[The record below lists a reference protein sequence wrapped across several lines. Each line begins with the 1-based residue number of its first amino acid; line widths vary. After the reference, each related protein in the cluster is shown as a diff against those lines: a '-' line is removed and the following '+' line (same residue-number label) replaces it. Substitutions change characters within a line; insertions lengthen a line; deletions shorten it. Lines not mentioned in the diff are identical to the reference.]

1 MFRPAGWK
9 MMTNRRSSLLTGSVA
24 LTLFVIALPGIAC
37 AFDPYGTW
45 MRPSTGTQ
53 VSFYDCGGKLCA
65 KIVAVKD
72 ERRKS
77 KIGTVIMPGA
87 TKSADNQWKGDLLNA
102 DDGKIYTGVVTM
114 QGPNALNLKGCVA
127 FICQGETWTK
137 VK

>member
-1 MFRPAGWK
+1 MS
-9 MMTNRRSSLLTGSVA
+9 TNRCCSLLTRSAA
-24 LTLFVIALPGIAC
+24 LKLFLIALPGIAC

-53 VSFYDCGGKLCA
+53 VSYDCGGKLCA

-77 KIGTVIMPGA
+77 KIGTVIMTGA

-102 DDGKIYTGVVTM
+102 DDGKIYT
-114 QGPNALNLKGCVA
+114 ALSPCRDL
-127 FICQGETWTK
+127 TL
-137 VK
+137 

>member
-1 MFRPAGWK
+1 
-9 MMTNRRSSLLTGSVA
+9 MMTNRRSSLLIRSV
-24 LTLFVIALPGIAC
+24 LTLFAIALPEIAC

-53 VSFYDCGGKLCA
+53 VNFYDCGGKLCA

-77 KIGTVIMPGA
+77 KIGTVIMTGA
-87 TKSADNQWKGDLLNA
+87 TKSGDNQGDLLNA

-137 VK
+137 IK

>member
-1 MFRPAGWK
+1 
-9 MMTNRRSSLLTGSVA
+9 MMTNRRSSLLTRSVA

-37 AFDPYGTW
+37 ALDPYATW

-53 VSFYDCGGKLCA
+53 VNFYDCGGKLCA

-87 TKSADNQWKGDLLNA
+87 TKSAERQA
-102 DDGKIYTGVVTM
+102 
-114 QGPNALNLKGCVA
+114 Q
-127 FICQGETWTK
+127 
-137 VK
+137 

>member
-9 MMTNRRSSLLTGSVA
+9 MMTTNRRSSLLTRSVA

-53 VSFYDCGGKLCA
+53 VSFYDCGGKLT

-77 KIGTVIMPGA
+77 KIGTVIIPGA

-102 DDGKIYTGVVTM
+102 DDGKIYAGVVTM

-127 FICQGETWTK
+127 FMCQGETWTK
-137 VK
+137 IK

>member
-1 MFRPAGWK
+1 
-9 MMTNRRSSLLTGSVA
+9 LLTTSVA
-24 LTLFVIALPGIAC
+24 LTLFLIALPRTAG

-45 MRPSTGTQ
+45 TRPSTGTQ
-53 VSFYDCGGKLCA
+53 VNFYDCSGKLCA

-77 KIGTVIMPGA
+77 KIGTVIITGA

-102 DDGKIYTGVVTM
+102 DDGKVYTGVVTM
-114 QGPNALNLKGCVA
+114 QGANALNLKGCVA

>member
-1 MFRPAGWK
+1 MT
-9 MMTNRRSSLLTGSVA
+9 TNRRSSLLTRGIA

-53 VSFYDCGGKLCA
+53 VSFYDCRGKLCA

-77 KIGTVIMPGA
+77 KIGMVIMPGA
-87 TKSADNQWKGDLLNA
+87 HQVHGQSMERRSVERG
-102 DDGKIYTGVVTM
+102 
-114 QGPNALNLKGCVA
+114 
-127 FICQGETWTK
+127 
-137 VK
+137 